1 MLQVWQVITLMLVAV
16 TMALALAHALEYPGK
31 MRLAKDQY
39 VATQAIYY
47 PGFTLGGIAEPVGV
61 LALAILAFLMRGEGA
76 VFWLTL
82 ASFVAMASMQAVFW
96 TLTQPVNRFWVKDI
110 EMKRAGA
117 RFFGMAARRTN
128 ARELDW
134 TKLRDQWERSHIIRA
149 VLGLVTLALLTASL
163 VI

>member
-31 MRLAKDQY
+31 MRLAKAEY

-47 PGFTLGGIAEPVGV
+47 PGFTLGGIAEGVGV
-61 LALAILAFLMRGEGA
+61 LALAILAFLMRGRGTA
-76 VFWLTL
+76 FWLSLGSFAAL
-82 ASFVAMASMQAVFW
+82 AAMQAVFW

-110 EMKRAGA
+110 HMKRAGA
-117 RFFGMAARRTN
+117 RFFGLAARRTN
-128 ARELDW
+128 GREPDW
-134 TKLRDQWERSHIIRA
+134 TELRDQWERSHIIRA
-149 VLGLVTLALLTASL
+149 VLGVVALLFLTISL